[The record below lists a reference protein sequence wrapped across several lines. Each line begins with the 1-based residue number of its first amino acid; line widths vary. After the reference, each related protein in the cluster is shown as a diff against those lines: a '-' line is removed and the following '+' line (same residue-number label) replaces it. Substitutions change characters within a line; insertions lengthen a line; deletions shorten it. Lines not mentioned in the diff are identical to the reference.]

1 MAKDGGPELWE
12 ELAELAS
19 QEQDPEKLMALV
31 AEINR
36 LLETKDNPAKDGSAN
51 VNPEIAQLLR
61 EQKTGPSKETAQPNR
76 TPNNLQ

>member
-1 MAKDGGPELWE
+1 MAKDGGSQSWE

-36 LLETKDNPAKDGSAN
+36 LLEKKDSVAKALVAN
-51 VNPEIAQLLR
+51 GNPEIIRLL
-61 EQKTGPSKETAQPNR
+61 KEKQA
-76 TPNNLQ
+76 LQTDGSTKLDTE

>member
-1 MAKDGGPELWE
+1 MRLANNHGREDWE

-36 LLETKDNPAKDGSAN
+36 LLEKKDNVAKAYIADG
-51 VNPEIAQLLR
+51 NPEIIKIL
-61 EQKTGPSKETAQPNR
+61 KEKQA
-76 TPNNLQ
+76 LQEEGSTKPDAK